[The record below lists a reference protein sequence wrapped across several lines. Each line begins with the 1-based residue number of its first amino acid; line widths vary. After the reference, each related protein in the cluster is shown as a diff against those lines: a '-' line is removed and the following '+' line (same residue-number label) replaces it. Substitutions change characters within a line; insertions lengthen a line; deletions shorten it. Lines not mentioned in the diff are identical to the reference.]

1 MRSPNFH
8 QRGVH
13 WLERNADGWL
23 LGLLARLT
31 FLATLLPYYL
41 NSALTKLGEG
51 LLGIFT
57 PKAGAFAQILPPIA
71 ELYTYNV
78 SAIPFFP
85 WHLIVIAGTVSEFV
99 LPILIAFGL
108 LTRLSALAMIGFI
121 AVQTVVDIVLH
132 GVEAGA
138 WFDKDPGQIVDFR
151 LLWIFPLIYLVVQGA
166 GRLSID
172 GIFSRRNL

>member
-1 MRSPNFH
+1 MRSLNFH

-23 LGLLARLT
+23 LGLLARFT
-31 FLATLLPYYL
+31 FLVVLLPYYL
-41 NSALTKLGEG
+41 NSALTKPGEG
-51 LLGIFT
+51 LIGVLT

-99 LPILIAFGL
+99 LPILVVFGF

-121 AVQTVVDIVLH
+121 VVQTAVDIVFH
-132 GVEAGA
+132 GTEAGA
-138 WFDKDPGQIVDFR
+138 WLDKDPGQIVDLR
-151 LLWIFPLIYLVVQGA
+151 LLWIFLLIYLVVQGA

-172 GIFSRRNL
+172 GLFSRRN